1 MTHTGSANSLM
12 PQVRIIMAL
21 AFLLALC
28 LIVVYGLTFETVQLI
43 AMLALLAY
51 VSWNDLRTRMVPN
64 RCIVAAVA
72 VRFAYFAG
80 VALIGRLSLGE
91 LGYYVASGLGIGVAM
106 LVFALVFEYVTGRE
120 GMGGGD
126 VKLYAL
132 AGLYLGVGPASM
144 VIFLSCVFALLM
156 NAFGIIGD
164 RGIEQEASDSH
175 QERLTQAM
183 PFAPAISLAF
193 ALVMLA
199 LPMI

>member
-1 MTHTGSANSLM
+1 M
-12 PQVRIIMAL
+12 PQARVIMAL
-21 AFLLALC
+21 ALLLALC
-28 LIVVYGLTFETVQLI
+28 LIVVYGLTLEAAQLI
-43 AMLALLAY
+43 VILALLAY
-51 VSWNDLRTRMVPN
+51 VSWNDLRTRTVPN
-64 RCIVAAVA
+64 RCIVAAAA

-80 VALIGRLSLGE
+80 IALIGRLSLGE
-91 LGYYVASGLGIGVAM
+91 LGYYVASGLSIGVAM

-120 GMGGGD
+120 GVGGGD

-164 RGIEQEASDSH
+164 RGIEQEASESH
-175 QERLTQAM
+175 TERLTHAM

-193 ALVMLA
+193 SLVMLA

>member
-12 PQVRIIMAL
+12 PQARIIMVL

-28 LIVVYGLTFETVQLI
+28 LIVVYGLTFEAVQLI
-43 AMLALLAY
+43 AILALLAY
-51 VSWNDLRTRMVPN
+51 VSWNDLRTRTVPN

-80 VALIGRLSLGE
+80 IALIGRLSLGE

-120 GMGGGD
+120 GVGGGD
-126 VKLYAL
+126 
-132 AGLYLGVGPASM
+132 
-144 VIFLSCVFALLM
+144 FLSCVFALLM